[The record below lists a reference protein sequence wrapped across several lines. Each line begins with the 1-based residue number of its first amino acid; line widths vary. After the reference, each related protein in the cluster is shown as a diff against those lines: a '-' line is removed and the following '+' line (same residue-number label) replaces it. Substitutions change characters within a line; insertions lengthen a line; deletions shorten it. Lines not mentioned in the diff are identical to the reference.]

1 MNMTVPVNSPPVNKP
16 APLRNVAAFTSL
28 INRVVHRRPGLP
40 GLACFYGHSGLG
52 KTKSA
57 IFGANRHRAAYVECG
72 QMTTARSLLVSILM
86 ELGLPKPKG
95 TATDMLTEIVE
106 ILARDPRRPLIIDE
120 AHHIAHKAF
129 VDVVRELHD
138 KSDAPIVLIGEETL
152 PKHLEA
158 YERVHNRM
166 LDWVAAV
173 PCNGEDFGM
182 LARTVAPKI
191 RIGADLASEILD
203 VTAGNTRRI
212 VVNLAKAEE
221 VAAREGLDV
230 VDLAAFGG
238 REAIL
243 GLRAPMPRASR

>member
-1 MNMTVPVNSPPVNKP
+1 MNMAVPVNPPVNKP
-16 APLRNVAAFTSL
+16 APLKNVAAFSSL
-28 INRVVHRRPGLP
+28 INRVVDRRPGLP
-40 GLACFYGHSGLG
+40 GLVCFYGHSGLG

-57 IFGANRHRAAYVECG
+57 IFGANRYRAAYVECG

-86 ELGLPKPKG
+86 ELGLPKPRG
-95 TATDMLTEIVE
+95 TATEMLTEIVE
-106 ILARDPRRPLIIDE
+106 ILARDTRRPLIIDE

-173 PCNGEDFGM
+173 PCDMEDFAM
-182 LARTVAPKI
+182 LARTVAP
-191 RIGADLASEILD
+191 RIAIAPDLASEILD

-221 VAAREGLDV
+221 VAAREGLET
-230 VDLAAFGG
+230 VDLQRFGG

-243 GLRAPMPRASR
+243 GLRAPMPRSGR